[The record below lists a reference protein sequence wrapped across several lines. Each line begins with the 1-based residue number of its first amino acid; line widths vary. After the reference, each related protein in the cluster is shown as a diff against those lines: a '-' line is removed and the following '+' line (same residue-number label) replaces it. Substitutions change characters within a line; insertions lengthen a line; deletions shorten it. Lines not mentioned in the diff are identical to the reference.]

1 MMRKHI
7 LVRWGLPIF
16 LILLLWAV
24 CAAVGYASS
33 EDAVWPESPGTVVD
47 SNGNMT
53 VDSSHAD
60 QGYVMI
66 RVTNP
71 TKNRMKLR
79 VTYGGGQLMYDVNS
93 EGEFEAFPLQLGSGK
108 YEFSMFE
115 NVKGSKYSAAGKVTL
130 TVELVDPNAAYL
142 VPNQYVNYNILTEAV
157 KKSDEIGSGATRGTY
172 DAVCNFISSEFA
184 YDFVRAATISP
195 GELPDIDYCY
205 ENRMGIC
212 QDLSAVMVCMLR
224 VQGIPARLVI
234 GYADKYYHAWT
245 VTVLDGEEI
254 FFDPTVAVGA
264 LNVSKYAIER
274 MY

>member
-1 MMRKHI
+1 MSEEFTK
-7 LVRWGLPIF
+7 VRAMVFPRTTVLGHGVISQTADVCRTLLFGHEGLI
-16 LILLLWAV
+16 
-24 CAAVGYASS
+24 
-33 EDAVWPESPGTVVD
+33 
-47 SNGNMT
+47 
-53 VDSSHAD
+53 
-60 QGYVMI
+60 
-66 RVTNP
+66 VTGDN
-71 TKNRMKLR
+71 
-79 VTYGGGQLMYDVNS
+79 TYQ
-93 EGEFEAFPLQLGSGK
+93 
-108 YEFSMFE
+108 
-115 NVKGSKYSAAGKVTL
+115 AAGKAIADQCTDAGYDMSAVFVGNT
-130 TVELVDPNAAYL
+130 TQESVDK
-142 VPNQYVNYNILTEAV
+142 VMEAV

-264 LNVSKYAIER
+264 LNVNKYAIER

>member
-93 EGEFEAFPLQLGSGK
+93 EGEYEAFPLQLGSGK

-264 LNVSKYAIER
+264 LNVNKYAIER

>member
-7 LVRWGLPIF
+7 LARWGLPIF
-16 LILLLWAV
+16 LMLLLWAA
-24 CAAVGYASS
+24 CAAAGYASS

-93 EGEFEAFPLQLGSGK
+93 EGEYEAFPLQLGSGQ

-130 TVELVDPNAAYL
+130 SVELVDPNAAYL

-157 KKSDEIGSGATRGTY
+157 KKSDEIGSGANRGTY